1 MRILIIH
8 NRYRSL
14 NPSGENRVVD
24 QEAELLASAGH
35 EVVRYQRHSDEIEQF
50 PLIKKANIPVRVLW
64 SIEDRRRVEA
74 LIERVAPEIIHVHN
88 TFPLI
93 SPSVLRAASEFGV
106 PVVATLHNFRLTCSN
121 GLLFRDGAPCELCVG
136 GGAWHGVAH
145 ACYRDS
151 RAASFPVALG
161 IEVHRRLKTWTS
173 GVSVFVALSQFAR
186 QKFVEAGLPA
196 GKIRVKPNFVLP
208 PSRIR
213 EGAGSHVLF
222 LGRLSRE
229 KGVDLLIGAW
239 SESLGRLLIA
249 GDGPARPSLERQTV
263 SHGDSVEFLGALS
276 RERCMNLLRDARALV
291 VPSRWYEGFPVVI
304 AEAYAHGVPVIGP
317 ALGVF
322 PEIVTHRKTGLL
334 FAPRD
339 AAGLA
344 ARIQELKNP
353 ATSIRMGQNARRRYE
368 ERYTPQRNLE
378 LLLDVYERAIRRE
391 VA

>member
-1 MRILIIH
+1 
-8 NRYRSL
+8 
-14 NPSGENRVVD
+14 
-24 QEAELLASAGH
+24 
-35 EVVRYQRHSDEIEQF
+35 
-50 PLIKKANIPVRVLW
+50 
-64 SIEDRRRVEA
+64 
-74 LIERVAPEIIHVHN
+74 
-88 TFPLI
+88 
-93 SPSVLRAASEFGV
+93 
-106 PVVATLHNFRLTCSN
+106 
-121 GLLFRDGAPCELCVG
+121 
-136 GGAWHGVAH
+136 
-145 ACYRDS
+145 
-151 RAASFPVALG
+151 VALG

-196 GKIRVKPNFVLP
+196 GRIRVKPNFVLP
-208 PSRIR
+208 PSRTR

-222 LGRLSRE
+222 LGRLSQE
-229 KGVDLLIGAW
+229 KGVDLLLGAW

-249 GDGPARPSLERQTV
+249 GDGPARLSLEKQTV
-263 SHGDSVEFLGALS
+263 SHGDSIEFLGALS
-276 RERCMNLLRDARALV
+276 RERCMDLLRDARALV

-322 PEIVTHRKTGLL
+322 PEIVSHRETGLL

-339 AAGLA
+339 AASLA
-344 ARIQELKNP
+344 ARIQELKDP
-353 ATSIRMGQNARRRYE
+353 ATSIRMGHNARRRYE